1 MDVTYPAYTFGAGYP
16 YIDMGDGLPGERH
29 LLANAA
35 ISRLYGLFCVDIQIE
50 KEGRRR

>member
-1 MDVTYPAYTFGAGYP
+1 MDVTYPAHTFGAGYP
-16 YIDMGDGLPGERH
+16 YIDMADGLPGER
-29 LLANAA
+29 LANAA